1 MIFKENQKY
10 VKDCYNH
17 SYILVAS
24 VYFYDVGVKC
34 NLGNKCIF
42 TNLIWNQTRCDYSQN
57 YKLKINQQI
66 KLNLVS
72 IVNKLATK
80 YYWR

>member
-42 TNLIWNQTRCDYSQN
+42 TNLI
-57 YKLKINQQI
+57 
-66 KLNLVS
+66 
-72 IVNKLATK
+72 
-80 YYWR
+80 